1 MQSLFTR
8 IESGRKI
15 LAPLFDHVAIVQQ
28 FAQKNLIFAVFAAI
42 AVMHCRRLARAAIFP
57 HNVALFSGGDCIMWF
72 RNLQLYRLGRPFE
85 MTPEEL
91 EARLQA
97 NAFQGCKRMD
107 MLATGWAP
115 PLGRHGQQLVHAA
128 NGYIMLC
135 ARKEEKI
142 IPAGVVRQLLEDK
155 IVEVEAAEGR
165 EIYRREK
172 LRMKEEIIVDLLPR
186 ALTRISNQFAYID
199 VRQNLI
205 VIDSASPAKAEALVS
220 QLRTTLGRLPATP
233 VKSKQ
238 SLSGLMTRWLGGEQL
253 PRDFEL
259 GGECELRHPQP
270 DGGVVSCKHQDLGA
284 SEVRNHVKQGKYAV
298 KLALLWKDRL
308 SCVLHDDLSIKRL
321 RFEDIVREAESET
334 EADDPVSRFDLDFSI
349 MVLELAAFLP
359 ALMTA
364 LGGEALPE
372 TDVAAAPARMATRG
386 EDLEPA

>member
-1 MQSLFTR
+1 
-8 IESGRKI
+8 
-15 LAPLFDHVAIVQQ
+15 
-28 FAQKNLIFAVFAAI
+28 
-42 AVMHCRRLARAAIFP
+42 
-57 HNVALFSGGDCIMWF
+57 MWF

-205 VIDSASPAKAEALVS
+205 VIDSASPAKAEALIS

-253 PRDFEL
+253 PRDFGM

-308 SCVLHDDLSIKRL
+308 SCVLHDDMSIKRL

-372 TDVAAAPARMATRG
+372 TEAAAAPARVAARG

>member
-1 MQSLFTR
+1 
-8 IESGRKI
+8 
-15 LAPLFDHVAIVQQ
+15 
-28 FAQKNLIFAVFAAI
+28 
-42 AVMHCRRLARAAIFP
+42 
-57 HNVALFSGGDCIMWF
+57 MWF

-85 MTPEEL
+85 LTPEEL
-91 EARLQA
+91 EARLQG

-128 NGYIMLC
+128 NGYIMIC

-142 IPAGVVRQLLEDK
+142 IPASVVRQLLEDK
-155 IVEVEAAEGR
+155 IVEIEAAEGR

-199 VRQNLI
+199 VRQNII
-205 VIDSASPAKAEALVS
+205 VIDSASPAKAEALIS

-253 PRDFEL
+253 PRDFVL

-270 DGGVVSCKHQDLGA
+270 DGGVVSCKHQDLGS
-284 SEVRNHVKQGKYAV
+284 SEVRNHVKHGKFAV
-298 KLALLWKDRL
+298 KLALLWKERL

-321 RFEDIVREAESET
+321 RFEDIVREAESDT

-364 LGGEALPE
+364 LGGEAVPE
-372 TDVAAAPARMATRG
+372 GDAGEAPVHVTTRG
-386 EDLEPA
+386 EVPEPA